1 MGNKCVIKLLQAPKA
16 IKGWAAELF
25 TRLFI
30 TGKAYHHLPRRGGK
44 NELYK

>member
-1 MGNKCVIKLLQAPKA
+1 MAHSSLAIKGGNKCVIKLLQAPKA

-30 TGKAYHHLPRRGGK
+30 TG
-44 NELYK
+44 

>member
-1 MGNKCVIKLLQAPKA
+1 MAHSSLAIKEGNKCVIKLLQAPQA

-30 TGKAYHHLPRRGGK
+30 IG
-44 NELYK
+44 

>member
-1 MGNKCVIKLLQAPKA
+1 MAQSTLDIKGVYKCVIKLLQAPKA

-30 TGKAYHHLPRRGGK
+30 TG
-44 NELYK
+44 